1 MEKFRKAHERRPKSG
16 IRSAKVHKSK
26 SKEMKKMLRKYEDSF
41 TKILINA
48 SNVIEN
54 IPKKKRAESL
64 LRVTKGLTKIKK
76 IPKTKYYNFDPDGDL
91 ATHIKLNLKKS
102 EFTSPSKKRSPKK
115 LKIVTSGSESSDGS
129 EMMELLT
136 ELQNESSDEDI
147 NDDDDELG
155 SDKSLV
161 IDEEAENL
169 DDSFP
174 GKYVMKPPS
183 DLGEDDDDFDC
194 DMDEDLEND
203 FLEQCTQQPDTSQV
217 DKNDEEP
224 SFNDSK
230 EPGEVNESGD
240 INEADLYDDLDE
252 PATENVDD
260 MLYETAFEA
269 TADKNKPSEDT
280 NKPPIDTTHTVDVK
294 QQIANLQNVTIEP
307 VSQPEPV
314 EEVVELISSDD
325 EAEQKTEAPKPVM
338 EDNPAENYDEVS
350 FYTAGPNVVVVLRHP
365 VRLYFW
371 GKFKVQLLYGNVCI
385 LGCILQNS
393 QPYEVY
399 SPRGLGKLYFET
411 LPTEDAFNPM
421 VLFPILAN
429 TSLNAFNTEQIA
441 TSISEHDVVLYLQSN
456 NNTLTS
462 YLNFLNVN
470 PKPFPTSSR
479 ASENSEHHYNASLQT
494 FFYKMDECTLG
505 VNIGENWYDLSNHIF
520 SNDGNAKILV
530 CGGKN
535 VGKSTFNR
543 FLLNTQVLQ
552 TPVIYVD
559 LDIGQPEFGFPG
571 TISASMIDEPVF
583 GPSYTHTH
591 TSFLHMKFIR
601 DVDVMKNTGLYL
613 NSVKDMVNDLW
624 KEYADYPWIINTM
637 GFVKG
642 FGDSINI
649 SCIKLTRPTSVVQI
663 HDKDAKNN
671 YDCYMRPETVHQYQT
686 HNLGVYIP
694 DEQLNFNHMLI
705 MSEAQSGKRN
715 ADGKQMRDLKVIS
728 YFSNILSDDK
738 FHLTQ
743 YKPLE

>member
-1 MEKFRKAHERRPKSG
+1 
-16 IRSAKVHKSK
+16 
-26 SKEMKKMLRKYEDSF
+26 
-41 TKILINA
+41 
-48 SNVIEN
+48 
-54 IPKKKRAESL
+54 
-64 LRVTKGLTKIKK
+64 
-76 IPKTKYYNFDPDGDL
+76 
-91 ATHIKLNLKKS
+91 
-102 EFTSPSKKRSPKK
+102 
-115 LKIVTSGSESSDGS
+115 
-129 EMMELLT
+129 
-136 ELQNESSDEDI
+136 
-147 NDDDDELG
+147 
-155 SDKSLV
+155 
-161 IDEEAENL
+161 
-169 DDSFP
+169 
-174 GKYVMKPPS
+174 
-183 DLGEDDDDFDC
+183 
-194 DMDEDLEND
+194 
-203 FLEQCTQQPDTSQV
+203 
-217 DKNDEEP
+217 
-224 SFNDSK
+224 
-230 EPGEVNESGD
+230 
-240 INEADLYDDLDE
+240 
-252 PATENVDD
+252 
-260 MLYETAFEA
+260 
-269 TADKNKPSEDT
+269 
-280 NKPPIDTTHTVDVK
+280 
-294 QQIANLQNVTIEP
+294 
-307 VSQPEPV
+307 
-314 EEVVELISSDD
+314 
-325 EAEQKTEAPKPVM
+325 M

-371 GKFKVQLLYGNVCI
+371 GKFKAQLLYGNVCI

-462 YLNFLNVN
+462 YFKFFKRKS
-470 PKPFPTSSR
+470 KPFPTSSR

-601 DVDVMKNTGLYL
+601 DIDVMKNTGLYL

-743 YKPLE
+743 YKPLEASLSKLKIWSIDTLAPNLIASSLNTNIVALCNVRNELKTKTECGLNLLPHNLKTGLNCLGFGIVRGVAKDKIYLLTPLSLEELDNINCIANCTQALPLNMLTKVGPEIKGHAPFVNLKRDRPITANIPKRNYYLQRSFTNRSAKET